1 MDDGQTLG
9 RMISL
14 FAITGLERQMYKQRQ
29 LSSLKDDSV
38 TQ

>member
-1 MDDGQTLG
+1 MDDGESLG

-14 FAITGLERQMYKQRQ
+14 FAMTFLERQMDKQRQ
-29 LSSLKDDSV
+29 LSSLKDDSA